1 MRKSVAI
8 ARAQLIGTPE
18 NESEPAVVQIATDAP
33 LHLLFEHKILM
44 CPVGDPAELYFSLYN
59 GPKNEFVSEEYVV
72 HMTVNGMP
80 EGIIVTHMNHCSTHF
95 CLDLSKLG
103 KLKTIFLDIPQRE
116 LQSGE
121 LYLVLRIVKKSK
133 PPGTDDPKKAVRR

>member
-1 MRKSVAI
+1 MFLLFKALLHADMNWRAKKRAKREDLRKSVAI

-80 EGIIVTHMNHCSTHF
+80 EGIIVTHAITV
-95 CLDLSKLG
+95 L
-103 KLKTIFLDIPQRE
+103 IF
-116 LQSGE
+116 
-121 LYLVLRIVKKSK
+121 V
-133 PPGTDDPKKAVRR
+133 